1 MVSWLGSPVHRYN
14 WPSLTIRFNV
24 FEGEI
29 LQRVRLVVPVYN
41 DWTSFSVLLGELD
54 RAAASLPFRIFV
66 SAIDDGSSEA
76 SESQLFGCRPPMHLE
91 GVEVVHLLVNLGH
104 QRAIAVGLCLSVDDA
119 DSDAVL
125 VMDGDGEDRP
135 QTIRILAEPAAP
147 MKDFCIVARR
157 RGREETLVFKTGYQ
171 IYKFVFKIFTGKTI
185 NFGNFSF
192 FSIGYVRRLVIVP
205 DLWNNLPAA
214 VLRSRLPV
222 TQIAVDR
229 GRRYAG
235 HSKMNL
241 TSLIMHGLSGI
252 SVYADTIFVRLLLLS
267 LFLAVVSVITV
278 VVLFVLRIAFPAHAT
293 PGWATTVS
301 FGLIIIILQ
310 TLFTA
315 LSSALMLLN
324 SRVQKLVE
332 PMADYLSLI
341 GHRDLLWGH
350 RFSPSAAS
358 TLER

>member
-1 MVSWLGSPVHRYN
+1 
-14 WPSLTIRFNV
+14 
-24 FEGEI
+24 
-29 LQRVRLVVPVYN
+29 LQCVRLVVPVYN
-41 DWTSFSVLLGELD
+41 DWTSFSILLGELD
-54 RAAASLPFRIFV
+54 KEAPGLPFRIFV
-66 SAIDDGSSEA
+66 SAVDDGSVEA
-76 SESQLFGCRPPMHLE
+76 SESELSGCRPPMNLE
-91 GVEVVHLLVNLGH
+91 GVEIVHLLVNLGH
-104 QRAIAVGLCLSVDDA
+104 QRAIAVGLCLAVDDA

-125 VMDGDGEDRP
+125 VMDGDGEDP
-135 QTIRILAEPAAP
+135 PHAIKPIAEAAARI
-147 MKDFCIVARR
+147 KDFCIVASRR
-157 RGREETLVFKTGYQ
+157 RREETLVFKTGYQ

-185 NFGNFSF
+185 DFGNFSF
-192 FSIGYVRRLVIVP
+192 FSIGYARRLVIVP

-214 VLRSRLPV
+214 VLRSRLPI
-222 TQIAVDR
+222 THIAVDR

-278 VVLFVLRIAFPAHAT
+278 GTLLVLRIFFPAHAT

-315 LSSALMLLN
+315 LSSALTLLN
-324 SRVQKLVE
+324 SRVQKLVQ
-332 PMADYLSLI
+332 PMADFRTFI
-341 GHRDLLWGH
+341 GHRSLLWGQ
-350 RFSPSAAS
+350 RFSQSRAP
-358 TLER
+358 TLEP